1 MVSLFVKE
9 MDGMGFGLRTGKLMT
24 CVVRI
29 CDLSVSVTVWV
40 FEKTRVSVLIFEHLS
55 DLRFQWDCDFRI

>member
-1 MVSLFVKE
+1 
-9 MDGMGFGLRTGKLMT
+9 MGFGLRTGELMAS
-24 CVVRI
+24 VVRI
-29 CDLSVSVTVWV
+29 CDLSVSVTVWD

>member
-1 MVSLFVKE
+1 M
-9 MDGMGFGLRTGKLMT
+9 
-24 CVVRI
+24 VRI